1 MFHNHVTEGL
11 NVKPN
16 LKPGYQRLML
26 TAFLAGCLGLVSLV
40 STDVA
45 QAQETAKPLKLTTS
59 ADHSKFQEL
68 KQFFASGPELTK
80 VCISCHTEA
89 AGQIHRTKHWK
100 WEFLNPDTQQ
110 VLGKKTVVNNFC
122 ISIASNQAS
131 CTGCHVG
138 YGWKDNNFDF
148 KSEENVDC
156 VVCHDTTGNYK
167 KPAGLAGNV
176 VTTDME
182 FPAGSGKILKAI
194 DLSKI
199 AQKVGKTSRD
209 TCGGCHFNGGGG
221 DGVKHG
227 DLDTSMAAP
236 DKELD
241 VHMDAS
247 GLDFTCATCHKT
259 SAHDVAGSRYAA
271 TGKDSKGA
279 HLRGDPA
286 NGNPA
291 TCVSCHGNGPHKD
304 NVQLNQHTAKLACQT
319 CHIPAFARGGVP
331 TKMVWDWSAAGKRDA
346 NGQHIVIK
354 DEKGHITYESR
365 KGQFTLAENVKPEYA
380 WFNGKVNYTLVS
392 DKIEK
397 TAAPTHINKLDG
409 SPTDGKS
416 MIWPLKVMRG
426 TQPFDPI
433 NKTLI
438 TPHTA
443 GNDDTGYWKNLDW
456 AKAIPVGMKDSGA
469 PYSGQY
475 DFVTTEMAWP
485 LNHMVAPKEKALG
498 CVDCHAKEGRLAGL
512 PGIYLPGS
520 HSMPLVDKFGW
531 GLALLTL
538 IGVTGHGALRLVSR
552 RKVSGGTT

>member
-1 MFHNHVTEGL
+1 MPNNSAAGL
-11 NVKPN
+11 VFF
-16 LKPGYQRLML
+16 R
-26 TAFLAGCLGLVSLV
+26 AFLAVWLILVAPGSV
-40 STDVA
+40 GIASAENNKAV
-45 QAQETAKPLKLTTS
+45 KLNTT
-59 ADHSKFQEL
+59 ADHSKFKEL
-68 KQFFASGPELTK
+68 ERFFATGPELTK
-80 VCISCHTEA
+80 VCIGCHTEA

-100 WEFLNPDTQQ
+100 WEFLNPDTNQM
-110 VLGKKTVVNNFC
+110 LGKKTVVNNFC

-138 YGWKDNNFDF
+138 YGWKDKQFDF

-176 VTTDME
+176 VTKDME
-182 FPAGSGKILKAI
+182 FPPGSGKILKAI

-227 DLDTSMAAP
+227 DLDSSMAAP

-241 VHMDAS
+241 VHMDAA

-259 SAHDVAGSRYAA
+259 SSHDVAGSRYAA
-271 TGKDSKGA
+271 TAKDNKGA
-279 HLRGDPA
+279 HLRGDPT

-291 TCVSCHGNGPHKD
+291 TCVSCHGKSPHPE
-304 NVQLNQHTAKLACQT
+304 NVRLNQHTAKLACQT
-319 CHIPAFARGGVP
+319 CHIPAFARGGLP
-331 TKMVWDWSAAGKRDA
+331 TKMGWDWSAAGKRDA
-346 NGQHIVIK
+346 EGKQITLK
-354 DEKGHITYESR
+354 DAKGHITYESR

-380 WFNGKVNYTLVS
+380 WFNGQVNYTLVS
-392 DKIEK
+392 DKVEK
-397 TAAPTHINKLDG
+397 SAHPTPINVLGG

-416 MIWPLKVMRG
+416 MIWPMKVMHS
-426 TQPFDPI
+426 TQPFDPV

-456 AKAIPVGMKDSGA
+456 DKAIPVGMADAGA

-475 DFVTTEMAWP
+475 DFINTEMSWP
-485 LNHMVAPKEKALG
+485 ITHMVAPKEKALA
-498 CVDCHAKEGRLAGL
+498 CVECHTSQGRLANL
-512 PGIYLPGS
+512 PGIYLPGT
-520 HSMPLVDKFGW
+520 HTMKLVDKLGW

-538 IGVTGHGALRLVSR
+538 LGVLAHGAVRVMSH
-552 RKVSGGTT
+552 RKA